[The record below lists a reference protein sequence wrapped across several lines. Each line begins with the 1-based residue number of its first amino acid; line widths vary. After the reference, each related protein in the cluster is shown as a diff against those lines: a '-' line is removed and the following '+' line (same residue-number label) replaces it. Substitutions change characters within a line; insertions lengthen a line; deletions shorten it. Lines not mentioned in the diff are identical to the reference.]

1 MTWLSLTIR
10 GHRTSEQRR
19 CHEESQKLLHSSEP
33 IWTPHLYFQIVRQ
46 FCPVDKFTNI
56 STLTFPFL
64 AFGLY

>member
-33 IWTPHLYFQIVRQ
+33 IWTPQSKAGL
-46 FCPVDKFTNI
+46 CSPKTN
-56 STLTFPFL
+56 
-64 AFGLY
+64 GLDGGHMKEQRSYRLG